1 MYNMFHVRSCVLS
14 DLTVQL
20 LAILVILNV
29 RFVSNPSDGI
39 STAQCGRD
47 NM

>member
-1 MYNMFHVRSCVLS
+1 MFHVRGFVLS
-14 DLTVQL
+14 DLTVHL
-20 LAILVILNV
+20 LAMLVILNH

-47 NM
+47 IM